1 MILGRVFL
9 TLSLLLLV
17 QAIWA
22 LLVSL
27 RYRRDKV
34 IRANAYLGKTEY
46 HPKIN
51 SHSRSGLYV
60 RCQTKARYIYRV
72 EGKQYSIERV
82 FDNVT
87 PGNLKR
93 TEKVL
98 YQPRHPSRAYL
109 EKLTFP
115 NEPVI
120 CGLCVFLCILFL
132 FGAIGYL

>member
-1 MILGRVFL
+1 MILGWVFL
-9 TLSLLLLV
+9 TLALLLLA

-22 LLVSL
+22 LLVSR
-27 RYRRDKV
+27 RYKKDKV
-34 IRANAYLGKTEY
+34 IRANAYLDKTEFI
-46 HPKIN
+46 PKIN

-60 RCQTKARYIYRV
+60 RCQTKARYIYKV

-98 YQPRHPSRAYL
+98 YQPRCPSRAYL
-109 EKLTFP
+109 ENLTFP
-115 NEPVI
+115 NEPFI
-120 CGLCVFLCILFL
+120 CGLCAFLCILFL
-132 FGAIGYL
+132 FGAIGYF

>member
-1 MILGRVFL
+1 MIFGWVFL
-9 TLSLLLLV
+9 TLALLLLA

-27 RYRRDKV
+27 RYQKDKV
-34 IRANAYLGKTEY
+34 IRANAYLDKTEY
-46 HPKIN
+46 SPKIN

-72 EGKQYSIERV
+72 DGKQYSIERV

-98 YQPRHPSRAYL
+98 YQPRHPFRAYL

-120 CGLCVFLCILFL
+120 CG
-132 FGAIGYL
+132 

>member
-9 TLSLLLLV
+9 TLALLLLV

-34 IRANAYLGKTEY
+34 IRANAYLDKTEY
-46 HPKIN
+46 RPEIN